1 MYQDYWQLVS
11 EPFPYRADL
20 SGLYPSRTHQSASLR
35 LRYCFAN
42 NAGAAL
48 LLGQSG
54 VGKSTIL
61 QQLRK
66 EETELRPFV
75 HVAYPILSPSEL
87 LATVAEGVMEDANAV
102 EAASGKLLSH
112 VTESL
117 SKNSELG
124 QHAVIVFD
132 EAHLLTNETLNEVVL
147 PLLNLAVPNPSLS
160 YSVVLAGHPAL
171 ASQIARNAQLR
182 ERISVTATL
191 DCFTQKESADYIRTR
206 LLAAGA
212 EKQIFTDEA
221 INAVF
226 SLSRGN
232 PRRINRLCD
241 MSLLIGY
248 ADQIERITAAE
259 VESLAVE
266 FLPAAA

>member
-11 EPFPYRADL
+11 EPFPYRAEL
-20 SGLYPSRTHQSASLR
+20 GGLYPSRSHQAASLR

-61 QQLRK
+61 QQLKK
-66 EETELRPFV
+66 EESELRPFV
-75 HVAYPILSPSEL
+75 HAAFPILSPTEL
-87 LATVAEGVMEDANAV
+87 LATVAEDLLEEPDAA
-102 EAASGKLLSH
+102 EIPAGKLLSKIG
-112 VTESL
+112 ESL
-117 SKNSELG
+117 AKNSELG
-124 QHAVIVFD
+124 QHAVVVFD
-132 EAHLLTNETLNEVVL
+132 EAHLLGNDTLNQVVL
-147 PLLNLAVPNPSLS
+147 PLLNLVVTDPALS
-160 YSVVLAGHPAL
+160 FSVVLAGHPAL

-191 DCFTQKESADYIRTR
+191 DCFTQKETADYIKTR
-206 LLAAGA
+206 LVAAGS
-212 EKQIFTDEA
+212 EKQIFTDDA
-221 INAVF
+221 IDSVF
-226 SLSRGN
+226 CLSQGN

-248 ADQIERITAAE
+248 ADQIDQITSKE

>member
-1 MYQDYWQLVS
+1 MYQDYWQLSS
-11 EPFPYRADL
+11 EPFPYRAEL

-48 LLGQSG
+48 LLGHSG

-75 HVAYPILSPSEL
+75 HVAYPIHSSTEL
-87 LATVAEGVMEDANAV
+87 LATVAEGLLEDAAV
-102 EAASGKLLSH
+102 AGSSSGKLLSN
-112 VTESL
+112 VSDAL
-117 SKNSELG
+117 AKNSEAG

-132 EAHLLTNETLNEVVL
+132 EAHLLGNDVLNEVVL
-147 PLLNLAVPNPSLS
+147 PLLNLAVTNPSLS

-191 DCFTQKESADYIRTR
+191 DCFTQKETADYIRTR
-206 LLAAGA
+206 LLAAGSQQ
-212 EKQIFTDEA
+212 QIFSDDA
-221 INAVF
+221 IAAVF
-226 SLSRGN
+226 SLSGGN

-248 ADQIERITAAE
+248 ADQIQQVTSAE
-259 VESLAVE
+259 VASLAVE